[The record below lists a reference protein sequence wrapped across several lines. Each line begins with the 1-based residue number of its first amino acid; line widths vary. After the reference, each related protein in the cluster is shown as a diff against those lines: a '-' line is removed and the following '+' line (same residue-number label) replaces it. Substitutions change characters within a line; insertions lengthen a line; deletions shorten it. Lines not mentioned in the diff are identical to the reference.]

1 MQSVLILILILLS
14 IAWISMVATLFE
26 VQNDTNYVPLMV
38 ISTFCV
44 IIAVS
49 ITAITIPQ
57 GSSKSYIDGTPDNGY
72 IIYYNDKP
80 VTEEERKAIKQIH
93 YIENDFNV
101 EIDKRNKKILITNF
115 SEDGDEND

>member
-1 MQSVLILILILLS
+1 MQSVLIWILILFS
-14 IAWISMVATLFE
+14 IAWISMIAALFE
-26 VQNDTNYVPLMV
+26 VQNDTDYVPLMV

-49 ITAITIPQ
+49 ITAIAIPQ